1 MNVIVLMGRLTAD
14 PEFKYAQ
21 GNATAVARYT
31 LAVDRMYKKEGGDNT
46 DFIRCVAFGARAEFA
61 QKYLRKGMKISIR
74 GHLQTGSYKNRDG
87 IRVYTTDVVVDEHDF
102 CESKQSNA
110 NSYNNGQAGYQN
122 QTYQNQT
129 YQNQGQSG
137 SYNTGAPQHNQRSV
151 PDNPP
156 VSKSSETY
164 QNQGQGNS
172 YNTGAPQ
179 YNQRSVPDN
188 PSVSKSSEAYAAN
201 GVSMSAAPTPGYG
214 GPAGAGY
221 SSPNGGYQIPNGTNT
236 TKPTF
241 TQDPNYAEG
250 FMNIPDGIDE
260 ELPFN

>member
-14 PEFKYAQ
+14 PEFKYMQ

-61 QKYLRKGMKISIR
+61 QKYLRKGMKILIR

-156 VSKSSETY
+156 VSKSSE
-164 QNQGQGNS
+164 
-172 YNTGAPQ
+172 
-179 YNQRSVPDN
+179 
-188 PSVSKSSEAYAAN
+188 AYAAN

-236 TKPTF
+236 TNPAF